1 MEKLVHTQTL
11 ERYRHLLT
19 RVTDEG
25 QRDHIKHLMAEE
37 EAKASPAIERD
48 AIYGTTDAI
57 RSGVIWA

>member
-1 MEKLVHTQTL
+1 MEKVVQTHNL

-25 QRDHIKHLMAEE
+25 QRDHIKHLMAKE
-37 EAKASPAIERD
+37 EAKASLAIERD
-48 AIYGTTDAI
+48 AIYGTAGAI